1 MVASAC
7 IMGGLRG
14 SRGFLRERD
23 ALPGARV
30 LHNQQTF
37 KLAAKF
43 ALRFSHV

>member
-7 IMGGLRG
+7 IIGGLRS
-14 SRGFLRERD
+14 SRGLSRERD
-23 ALPGARV
+23 ARV